1 MTDMYDADMYSD
13 LYKNCYGMRPNLE
26 AFRNAT
32 PVEQADMW
40 DSLVAANNRE
50 MDEHYA
56 RQADDVARFEQ
67 RIDAVIAS
75 GAGDRATA
83 IRWMIDAL
91 GPYAMGVDELEYDNG
106 LPMGY
111 VNRSLREAA

>member
-50 MDEHYA
+50 MDDYYA
-56 RQADDVARFEQ
+56 QQERAKVTFEATVAT
-67 RIDAVIAS
+67 VIAS

-83 IRWMIDAL
+83 IRWMVDAL